1 APSEF
6 PPPKPQQTLWVQTTA
21 NISAPAFYNCPY
33 KTQALLG
40 LSEGP
45 PRFNVLLGPSS
56 SGKTRLV
63 EHVTSMSRADGT
75 PKFSPLTIDL
85 REDELSVLVFTK
97 DWLNI
102 FKGAG
107 WAADSR
113 YLNLNTIKSSGVPPV
128 RISNELIRRLKLW
141 SSLHGE
147 RPPILII
154 DEAHSF
160 KRATDKCL
168 LEGKQRASIDNVAA
182 KDHRTCSLIL

>member
-1 APSEF
+1 M
-6 PPPKPQQTLWVQTTA
+6 L
-21 NISAPAFYNCPY
+21 
-33 KTQALLG
+33 
-40 LSEGP
+40 
-45 PRFNVLLGPSS
+45 RPSS
-56 SGKTRLV
+56 LPQNLNRRCGFKPRPMLIAAV
-63 EHVTSMSRADGT
+63 RD
-75 PKFSPLTIDL
+75 P
-85 REDELSVLVFTK
+85 K

-160 KRATDKCL
+160 KRATDKYKLQNTRNKCMLCL
-168 LEGKQRASIDNVAA
+168 LRPTLLLRDGYKNTSIP
-182 KDHRTCSLIL
+182 